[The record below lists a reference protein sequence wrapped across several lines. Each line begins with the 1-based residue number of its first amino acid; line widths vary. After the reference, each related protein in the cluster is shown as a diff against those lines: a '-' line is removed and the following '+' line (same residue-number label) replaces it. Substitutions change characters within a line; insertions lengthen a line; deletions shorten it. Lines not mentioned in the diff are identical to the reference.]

1 MTYLDGRML
10 EDEARH
16 QLRLAGIDLDAGTS
30 VRDLLKQGAD
40 SVQNSTQQQQQQ
52 QQPGQGGGLLGEESS
67 ALGGGQLRST
77 VGQALLRWVGLDWVL
92 TLGNAWLQLRS
103 TLGVGAAR
111 VVRRPLRLFGRLFD

>member
-16 QLRLAGIDLDAGTS
+16 QLRLAGVDLDAGTS

-52 QQPGQGGGLLGEESS
+52 QQPGPGGGLLGEESS

-77 VGQALLRWVGLDWVL
+77 VGQVLLRWVGLDWVL

-111 VVRRPLRLFGRLFD
+111 VVRRPLRPCRRPF

>member
-16 QLRLAGIDLDAGTS
+16 QLRLAGVDLDAGTS

-52 QQPGQGGGLLGEESS
+52 QQPGPGGGLLGEESS

-77 VGQALLRWVGLDWVL
+77 VGQVLLRWVGLDWVL

-111 VVRRPLRLFGRLFD
+111 VVRRPLRPFRRPF